1 MQKIHNNLGHPELRV
16 LLRSLRI
23 AGASEEA
30 IEAAKL
36 LKCPVCAQMAPPATR
51 RPSQVSRA
59 TVFGELVAVD
69 LFWVKDCKDQVF
81 TILNVV
87 DAATR
92 FQVCTPCRS
101 KRPDDVLSALEAC
114 WLSWAGLPEKR
125 QCDQGGVQQGLW

>member
-1 MQKIHNNLGHPELRV
+1 
-16 LLRSLRI
+16 
-23 AGASEEA
+23 
-30 IEAAKL
+30 
-36 LKCPVCAQMAPPATR
+36 MAPPATR

-101 KRPDDVLSALEAC
+101 KRPDDMLSALEAC
-114 WLSWAGLPEKR
+114 WLSWAGPPEKL
-125 QCDQGGVQQGLW
+125 QCDQGGEFNRELGNAMEAHGTEHVYAG